1 MVARAL
7 QMEGTCTVKSEPRPQ
22 LALILCLLML
32 SMTQGEHG
40 IGMGKKD
47 ALNDELDVPTVN
59 VMRDIKRALDPNWVM
74 NPGKVFDE

>member
-1 MVARAL
+1 
-7 QMEGTCTVKSEPRPQ
+7 
-22 LALILCLLML
+22 ML
-32 SMTQGEHG
+32 SMMQGEHG

-47 ALNDELDVPTVN
+47 ALNDELDLPTVN